1 MTSIRSFI
9 NRLFDKHLYITIVS
23 GLPRSGTS
31 MMMSALK
38 AGGMKLLVDGRRRAD
53 ENNPKGYYEYELVK
67 QLPKRAH
74 RWLGSAQGKALK
86 VVSALLV
93 YLPEHYRYRVIFV
106 EREMAEI
113 LASQKRMLERTGKA
127 GQDPVSDEDLWSSY
141 LAHLAEVKSWLNN
154 QDWLRTLY
162 ISYNHILDNP
172 EQAFLH
178 VANFLDHR
186 VDPEAMAQIVD
197 RSLYREKK

>member
-9 NRLFDKHLYITIVS
+9 NRLIDKHLYITIVS

-38 AGGMKLLVDGRRRAD
+38 AGGMKLLVDGKRRAD

-86 VVSALLV
+86 IVSALLV

-106 EREMAEI
+106 EREMEEI
-113 LASQKRMLERTGKA
+113 LASQKRMEPISPL
-127 GQDPVSDEDLWSSY
+127 PV
-141 LAHLAEVKSWLNN
+141 WLNMGN
-154 QDWLRTLY
+154 GFLMHLPNWLML
-162 ISYNHILDNP
+162 
-172 EQAFLH
+172 QAGSIRKLKH
-178 VANFLDHR
+178 
-186 VDPEAMAQIVD
+186 
-197 RSLYREKK
+197 